1 MRSIRTIAAAAA
13 LVVATG
19 SVTWFVTWPAAA
31 QDWPTRPVT
40 MVISFTAGSSID
52 VAGRIVAAR
61 LSELLGQSVII
72 ENIGGAGGMT
82 GAARVAKATPDGY
95 QILFGGSAANTYSQL
110 LYKAP
115 LYNAVTDFAPVAM
128 IADTPPVL
136 ITRKDLPPDNLQQ
149 FITYAKAN
157 HAKMQY
163 GSAGGGSASH
173 LACVLLNSTIGVN
186 LTHVPYRGG
195 PQAMQDLIG
204 GRIDYWCPLAA
215 SAIPQ
220 IESKTVKAIAMMSKN
235 RAPILPSLASAHEQ
249 GLSNFDASSWYGIFA
264 PKATPAPIIQKLHA
278 AIVAALDTPAV
289 QQRMSEVGADV
300 VGPDRRSPDYL
311 QKFVENDIKM
321 WAEIVK
327 AAGITP
333 E

>member
-1 MRSIRTIAAAAA
+1 MPRTMPNIRTIVAVAA
-13 LVVATG
+13 LVAAIT
-19 SVTWFVTWPAAA
+19 PAAA
-31 QDWPTRPVT
+31 QDYPNRPIT

-52 VAGRIVAAR
+52 VAGRIVAQR
-61 LSELLGQSVII
+61 MSELLGQSVVI

-82 GAARVAKATPDGY
+82 GAARVAKAPADGY

-110 LYKAP
+110 LYKTP
-115 LYNAVTDFAPVAM
+115 LYNAVTDFAPIAM
-128 IADTPPVL
+128 VADTPPVL
-136 ITRKDLPPDNLQQ
+136 IARKDLPPDNLQQ

-157 HAKMQY
+157 QTKMQY

-173 LACVLLNSTIGVN
+173 LACVLFNSTIKVN

-235 RAPILPSLASAHEQ
+235 RAPILASLPSAHEQ
-249 GLSNFDASSWYGIFA
+249 GLANFDASSWYGVFA
-264 PKATPAPIIQKLHA
+264 PKATPAPIIQKLNA
-278 AIVAALDTPAV
+278 TVIAALNTPAV
-289 QQRMSEVGADV
+289 KQRMSEVGADV
-300 VGPDRRSPDYL
+300 VGPERRSPEYL

>member
-1 MRSIRTIAAAAA
+1 MSGIMRSIMTMAVAAAFAA
-13 LVVATG
+13 GAQ
-19 SVTWFVTWPAAA
+19 AASA
-31 QDWPTRPVT
+31 QDWPARPVT

-61 LSELLGQSVII
+61 LAELLGQSVVV

-82 GAARVAKATPDGY
+82 GAARVVKAPPDGY

-115 LYNAVTDFAPVAM
+115 LYNAVTDFAPVALV
-128 IADTPPVL
+128 AETPPVL
-136 ITRKDLPPDNLQQ
+136 IARKDLPPDNLEQ
-149 FITYAKAN
+149 FIAYTKAN
-157 HAKMQY
+157 QAKMQY

-220 IESKTVKAIAMMSKN
+220 VESKTVKAIAMMSKA
-235 RAPILPSLASAHEQ
+235 RAAILPSLATAHEQ
-249 GLSNFDASSWYGIFA
+249 GLTNFDASSWYGIFTPKGA
-264 PKATPAPIIQKLHA
+264 PPPILQKLNA
-278 AIVAALDTPAV
+278 ATVAALSTPAV
-289 QQRMSEVGADV
+289 RQRLSEVGAEV
-300 VGPDRRSPDYL
+300 VGRERQKPDYL
-311 QKFVENDIKM
+311 QKFVKDDIKM
-321 WAEIVK
+321 WAAIVK
-327 AAGITP
+327 AAGIQP

>member
-1 MRSIRTIAAAAA
+1 
-13 LVVATG
+13 VV
-19 SVTWFVTWPAAA
+19 
-31 QDWPTRPVT
+31 
-40 MVISFTAGSSID
+40 SFTAGSSID

-61 LSELLGQSVII
+61 MGELLGQSVVI

-82 GAARVAKATPDGY
+82 GAARVAKAPPDGY
-95 QILFGGSAANTYSQL
+95 QILFGGSATHTYSQS

-115 LYNAVTDFAPVAM
+115 LYNSATDFAPIALV
-128 IADTPPVL
+128 ADTPAVL
-136 ITRKDLPPDNLQQ
+136 IARNDLPASNLQE
-149 FITYAKAN
+149 FVAYTKAN
-157 HAKMQY
+157 QGKMQY

-195 PQAMQDLIG
+195 PQAMQDLIA

-220 IESKTVKAIAMMSKN
+220 IESKTVKALAMMSKQ
-235 RAPILPSLASAHEQ
+235 RAPILSALASAHEQ
-249 GLSNFDASSWYGIFA
+249 GLANFDASSWYGIFA
-264 PKATPAPIIQKLHA
+264 PKATPAPILQKLHA
-278 AIVAALDTPAV
+278 ATVAALDTPAV
-289 QQRMSEVGADV
+289 QQRMSEIGADV
-300 VGPDRRSPDYL
+300 VGPDRRSPEYL
-311 QKFVENDIKM
+311 QKFVEDDIKT
-321 WAEIVK
+321 WAAIIK